1 MIKNM
6 KQRIVISFL
15 IIIGFTACE
24 DYLDKAPELG
34 LTEDDVFA
42 EFESARGFLDQNY
55 NMLEDFHNWDSQNI
69 TNYNMTSL
77 SDETASITDYQGGQS
92 ILPLNAGQWLG
103 ESNKGEVGWDGCC
116 GTRSP
121 ILGRAF
127 TGLRITNKVIAN
139 AEKISD
145 ISQEDLDGLLG
156 QAYFLRAWW
165 YFQIIQRWGGMPI
178 FDRVFNPIDDMD
190 LERLT
195 YQESSEW
202 LIEGL
207 DKAIGLL
214 PDTWNDAE
222 YGRATKGAALGLK
235 SMAALYA
242 SSPLMKNGLNSIVNN
257 GYDMAWSE
265 RTAEYAND
273 AIQYVK
279 NGTGGHRYRLM
290 TGDEYEHIFYH
301 EAYASDEEIW
311 FKGDVGR
318 RSVRDMRSL
327 YIPRRINNDG
337 GQGQSAMNFSNPT
350 QNIVDKFETLDGYP
364 ISDPASG
371 YDSQL
376 PFENRDP
383 RLTNNIFLPGEQWG
397 VNGGNK
403 PLYLETYVGGKDYR
417 QAQNVN
423 ITSSRMISGYAN
435 KKYMWPGANG
445 YTKDYSKY
453 NYNMDYIRVSQLYL
467 DFAEAMNEAYGPN
480 TDPKGFGMTAV
491 IAINIIR
498 NRVGMPDILSQFT
511 GSKEAFRERIRNE
524 RAVELM
530 FEHPHRWNDL
540 RRWMIAEEVFEHPI
554 KGIRAY
560 PEQQNEP
567 TDFRYE
573 VIDLTPELRVFETRN
588 YWYPVA
594 KDDVENL
601 FNFQQN
607 PGW

>member
-1 MIKNM
+1 M
-6 KQRIVISFL
+6 KHRIIL
-15 IIIGFTACE
+15 GLLMLIGFASCE

-34 LTEDDVFA
+34 LTEEDVFA
-42 EFESARGFLDQNY
+42 EFESARGYLDQNY
-55 NMLEDFHNWDSQNI
+55 NMLEDFHNWDSQDI
-69 TNYNMTSL
+69 RNYNMTSL
-77 SDETASITDYQGGQS
+77 SDETASIIDDQGHLS
-92 ILPLNAGQWLG
+92 LLPLNAGQWLD
-103 ESNKGEVGWDGCC
+103 EPTKGEVGWDGCC
-116 GTRSP
+116 GGRSP

-139 AEKISD
+139 AEMIPN

-178 FDRVFNPIDDMD
+178 FDKVFTPNDDLD
-190 LERLT
+190 LQRLT

-207 DKAIGLL
+207 NKAIELL
-214 PDTWNDAE
+214 PDTWEDAQ
-222 YGRATKGAALGLK
+222 YGRATKGSALGVR
-235 SMAALYA
+235 SMVALYA
-242 SSPLMKNGLNSIVNN
+242 SSPLMKNDLNSLVNN
-257 GYDMAWSE
+257 GYDIEWAE
-265 RTAEYAND
+265 RTAKYAIE
-273 AIQYVK
+273 AINYVK

-290 TGDEYEHIFYH
+290 NGDEYEHIFYH
-301 EAYASDEEIW
+301 EAYASDEELW

-318 RSVRDMRSL
+318 RDERDMRAM

-337 GQGQSAMNFSNPT
+337 GQGANAMNFSNPT
-350 QNIVDKFETLDGYP
+350 QNSVDKFETLDGYP
-364 ISDPASG
+364 ITDPASG
-371 YDSQL
+371 YDPQH
-376 PFENRDP
+376 PYENRDP
-383 RLTNNIFLPGEQWG
+383 RLLNNIRVPGSQWG
-397 VNGGNK
+397 LNNANK
-403 PLYLETYVGGKDYR
+403 PLYLETYVGGRDYN

-423 ITSSRMISGYAN
+423 VTSNRMISGYAN
-435 KKYMWPGANG
+435 NKFTWDEENG
-445 YTKDYSKY
+445 YTENYSKY
-453 NYNMDYIRVSQLYL
+453 NYNMTYVRVSQLYL
-467 DFAEAMNEAYGPN
+467 DYAEAMNEAYGPN
-480 TDPKGFGMTAV
+480 ADPKGYGMTAV
-491 IAINIIR
+491 DAINVIR
-498 NRVGMPDILSQFT
+498 NRVGMPDVLSQFT

-540 RRWMIAEEVFEHPI
+540 RRWMIAEDVLAKPI

-560 PEQQNEP
+560 PQQNHAP

-573 VIDLTPELRVFETRN
+573 VIVLTPEVRVFEKRN

-594 KDDVENL
+594 QDEVENL

>member
-1 MIKNM
+1 M
-6 KQRIVISFL
+6 KHRIVISLL
-15 IIIGFTACE
+15 IILGFSSCE

-34 LTEDDVFA
+34 LTEEDVFA

-55 NMLEDFHNWDSQNI
+55 DMLEDFHNWDSQGLL
-69 TNYNMTSL
+69 NYNMTSL
-77 SDETASITDYQGGQS
+77 SDETASITEDQGQRS
-92 ILPLNAGQWLG
+92 LLPLNAGQWLD
-103 ESNKGEVGWDGCC
+103 EPTKGEVGWDGCC

-121 ILGRAF
+121 IIGRAF

-139 AEKISD
+139 AEMIPN
-145 ISQEDLDGLLG
+145 ISQEDLNGLLG

-178 FDRVFNPIDDMD
+178 FDHVFNPQDDLD
-190 LERLT
+190 LQRLT

-202 LIEGL
+202 LVEGL
-207 DKAIGLL
+207 NKAIDLL
-214 PDTWNDAE
+214 PNTWEDAQ
-222 YGRATKGAALGLK
+222 YGRATKGSALALR

-242 SSPLMKNGLNSIVNN
+242 ASPLMKNDLNSIVNN
-257 GYDMAWSE
+257 GYDIAWSE
-265 RTAEYAND
+265 RAAEYANE
-273 AIQYVK
+273 AIQYVQ

-290 TGDEYEHIFYH
+290 SGDEYENIFYH
-301 EAYASDEEIW
+301 EQFASDEELW
-311 FKGDVGR
+311 FKADVAR
-318 RSVRDMRSL
+318 RNVRDMRSL

-350 QNIVDKFETLDGYP
+350 QNIVDKFETLEGYP
-364 ISDPASG
+364 ISDPLSG
-371 YDSQL
+371 YDPQH
-376 PFENRDP
+376 PYENRDP
-383 RLTNNIFLPGEQWG
+383 RLANNIRVPGSQWG
-397 VNGGNK
+397 VNGANK
-403 PLYLETYVGGKDYR
+403 PLYLETYVGGKEYR

-435 KKYMWPGANG
+435 NKFTWDEENGFTKNYGKY
-445 YTKDYSKY
+445 T
-453 NYNMDYIRVSQLYL
+453 YNMTYIRVSQLYL

-480 TDPKGFGMTAV
+480 SDPKGYGMTAV
-491 IAINIIR
+491 DAINVIR
-498 NRVGMPDILSQFT
+498 NRVGMPDVLSQFT
-511 GSKEAFRERIRNE
+511 GSKEEFRDRIRNE

-540 RRWMIAEEVFEHPI
+540 RRWMIAEEVFQEPI

-560 PEQQNEP
+560 PEQNNAP

-573 VIDLTPELRVFETRN
+573 VIELTPEVRVFEKRH

-594 KDDVENL
+594 QDDVENL